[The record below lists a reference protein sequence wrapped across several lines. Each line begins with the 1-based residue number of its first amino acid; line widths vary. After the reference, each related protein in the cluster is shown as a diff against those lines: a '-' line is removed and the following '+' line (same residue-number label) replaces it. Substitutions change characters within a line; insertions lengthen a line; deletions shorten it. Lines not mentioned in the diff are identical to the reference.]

1 MIALPSLLRLTLNH
15 NSSSMI
21 SLAEALAVVG
31 AVVAAAATMVQSG
44 TYLVEVLP
52 DQALILLAPAPA
64 QGVRTAAFL
73 EFKLTGIPIY
83 EHARGATQ
91 LAGSK
96 LMMNLKQQFAH
107 VTHDTRF
114 PGTLIDQVTH

>member
-52 DQALILLAPAPA
+52 DQALILSAPA
-64 QGVRTAAFL
+64 QAQGVKTAAFL

-83 EHARGATQ
+83 EHVHGATQ
-91 LAGSK
+91 LADSG
-96 LMMNLKQQFAH
+96 LMMNSKQQFVHA
-107 VTHDTRF
+107 THDTRL
-114 PGTLIDQVTH
+114 PGTLIDQDTH

>member
-31 AVVAAAATMVQSG
+31 AVVAAVATMVQSG

-52 DQALILLAPAPA
+52 DQALILSAPA
-64 QGVRTAAFL
+64 QAQQVKTAAFL
-73 EFKLTGIPIY
+73 EFNLTGIPIY
-83 EHARGATQ
+83 EHVHGATQ
-91 LAGSK
+91 LADSG
-96 LMMNLKQQFAH
+96 LMMNSKQQFVHA
-107 VTHDTRF
+107 THDTRL
-114 PGTLIDQVTH
+114 PGTLIDQDTH